1 MTFILYADKNKLL
14 VRKRGP
20 LTSGSAGV
28 YLVRFE
34 FSTDWEG
41 LSRTA
46 VFQADGE
53 PARMLLDE
61 SGECGIPREVLVKP
75 GVRLR
80 TGVYGVQGGE
90 IVLPT
95 IWADLGEILRGVT
108 MPDGGTYP
116 PTPELWEQALNG
128 KGDALEYDG
137 LNLSLLAGN
146 KKLSTVQIAGGE
158 GGVPVP
164 GPEGPPGPQG
174 EPGPPGP
181 EGPPGKDGEPGP
193 QGDPG
198 PAGPQ
203 GPQGDKGDPGEQG
216 PAGPKG
222 DQGDA
227 GPAGPQGLQGVK
239 GDPGPAGPQGP
250 PGEQGPPGP
259 AGKDGANGAD
269 GSPGPG
275 VPTGGATGQVLAK
288 VDGEDYHT
296 EWIDPPEGGGG
307 GSETYLVKAPVG
319 TIVVWSGLAD
329 AIPKGWSICNGEN
342 GTPDLRDRFVLGG
355 GGTRAV
361 GETGGEATHQLTVIE
376 LPPHSHSLLTY
387 TPGGNKGGTSYTNTG
402 SVNQGQNT
410 GNEGSGS
417 AHNNMPPFYVLVYIM
432 KLEPDATD
440 GVDHDY
446 IDKELLKKMDVFS
459 VDPTLTFS
467 ANTRTAG
474 GILGVTNPTKIVTR
488 AEYDA
493 MSDEERALP
502 IVYIVKDNTVAPEQ
516 VVGTMSTAYF
526 NGKALTGPMGPQ
538 GPDGNPIGSIIS
550 YLGSTAPEGYLICD
564 GAEYPIADYSQLAA
578 FFEKEFGSKNHF
590 GGDGTSTFAVPD
602 FRNLFLRGFHG
613 ESEEKLSGEI
623 GAKQEGTEHYNL
635 IPTNDGWRAT
645 RRFSAVDSQLPVPN
659 ADKMIGGLVSA
670 SATAMSN
677 TGTKVYDSYTS
688 RPVNAAVQYCIK
700 ATNNPMFAS
709 GASNDVYST
718 EETRIGTWVD
728 GKPLY
733 RKVFVGPFAGVN
745 VSTVVGT
752 ETPDVDAVTYLS
764 AITLLTN
771 GRWTPFP
778 YPPSST
784 IWAVCQFAA
793 DDHKVYIITNNP
805 VFVGHDVYVVMH
817 YTKTTDQATGGL
829 PE

>member
-28 YLVRFE
+28 YAVRFE
-34 FSTDWEG
+34 FSPDWEG

-61 SGECGIPREVLVKP
+61 RGACGIPREVLVKP

-227 GPAGPQGLQGVK
+227 GPAGPQGNA
-239 GDPGPAGPQGP
+239 GPAGPQGP

-259 AGKDGANGAD
+259 AGKDGTDGAD

-361 GETGGEATHQLTVIE
+361 GETGGEEEHKLTVGE
-376 LPPHSHSLLTY
+376 MPKHSHSMLTY

-474 GILGVTNPTKIVTR
+474 GILSVTNPTKIVTR
-488 AEYDA
+488 AEYEA
-493 MSDEERALP
+493 LSEEDKNLP
-502 IVYIVKDNTVAPEQ
+502 IVYVVQDNTVAP
-516 VVGTMSTAYF
+516 
-526 NGKALTGPMGPQ
+526 
-538 GPDGNPIGSIIS
+538 PD
-550 YLGSTAPEGYLICD
+550 
-564 GAEYPIADYSQLAA
+564 
-578 FFEKEFGSKNHF
+578 
-590 GGDGTSTFAVPD
+590 
-602 FRNLFLRGFHG
+602 
-613 ESEEKLSGEI
+613 
-623 GAKQEGTEHYNL
+623 
-635 IPTNDGWRAT
+635 
-645 RRFSAVDSQLPVPN
+645 
-659 ADKMIGGLVSA
+659 
-670 SATAMSN
+670 
-677 TGTKVYDSYTS
+677 TS
-688 RPVNAAVQYCIK
+688 RKEA
-700 ATNNPMFAS
+700 
-709 GASNDVYST
+709 
-718 EETRIGTWVD
+718 
-728 GKPLY
+728 
-733 RKVFVGPFAGVN
+733 
-745 VSTVVGT
+745 
-752 ETPDVDAVTYLS
+752 
-764 AITLLTN
+764 
-771 GRWTPFP
+771 
-778 YPPSST
+778 
-784 IWAVCQFAA
+784 
-793 DDHKVYIITNNP
+793 
-805 VFVGHDVYVVMH
+805 
-817 YTKTTDQATGGL
+817 
-829 PE
+829 

>member
-34 FSTDWEG
+34 FSPDWDG

-61 SGECGIPREVLVKP
+61 SGACGIPREVLVKP
-75 GVRLR
+75 GVRLKA
-80 TGVYGVQGGE
+80 GVYGVQGGE

-95 IWADLGEILRGVT
+95 IWADLGKILWGVT

-164 GPEGPPGPQG
+164 GP
-174 EPGPPGP
+174 PGP
-181 EGPPGKDGEPGP
+181 EGPP
-193 QGDPG
+193 
-198 PAGPQ
+198 
-203 GPQGDKGDPGEQG
+203 
-216 PAGPKG
+216 
-222 DQGDA
+222 
-227 GPAGPQGLQGVK
+227 
-239 GDPGPAGPQGP
+239 
-250 PGEQGPPGP
+250 
-259 AGKDGANGAD
+259 GKDGANGAD

-296 EWIDPPEGGGG
+296 EWIDPPEGGEGS
-307 GSETYLVKAPVG
+307 SETYLVKAPVG
-319 TIVVWSGLAD
+319 TIVVWSGLAE

-361 GETGGEATHQLTVIE
+361 GETGGEEEHTLTVDE
-376 LPPHSHSLLTY
+376 RPRHNHSMETY
-387 TPGGNKGGTSYTNTG
+387 ASGGNRGGTSFTNSG
-402 SVNQGQNT
+402 NVNQAQYT
-410 GNEGSGS
+410 GNAGRGD

-474 GILGVTNPTKIVTR
+474 GILSVTNPTKIVTR
-488 AEYDA
+488 AEYEA
-493 MSDEERALP
+493 LSEEDKNLP
-502 IVYIVKDNTVAPEQ
+502 IVYVVQDNTVAP
-516 VVGTMSTAYF
+516 
-526 NGKALTGPMGPQ
+526 
-538 GPDGNPIGSIIS
+538 PD
-550 YLGSTAPEGYLICD
+550 
-564 GAEYPIADYSQLAA
+564 
-578 FFEKEFGSKNHF
+578 
-590 GGDGTSTFAVPD
+590 
-602 FRNLFLRGFHG
+602 
-613 ESEEKLSGEI
+613 
-623 GAKQEGTEHYNL
+623 
-635 IPTNDGWRAT
+635 
-645 RRFSAVDSQLPVPN
+645 
-659 ADKMIGGLVSA
+659 
-670 SATAMSN
+670 
-677 TGTKVYDSYTS
+677 TS
-688 RPVNAAVQYCIK
+688 RKEA
-700 ATNNPMFAS
+700 
-709 GASNDVYST
+709 
-718 EETRIGTWVD
+718 
-728 GKPLY
+728 
-733 RKVFVGPFAGVN
+733 
-745 VSTVVGT
+745 
-752 ETPDVDAVTYLS
+752 
-764 AITLLTN
+764 
-771 GRWTPFP
+771 
-778 YPPSST
+778 
-784 IWAVCQFAA
+784 
-793 DDHKVYIITNNP
+793 
-805 VFVGHDVYVVMH
+805 
-817 YTKTTDQATGGL
+817 
-829 PE
+829 

>member
-20 LTSGSAGV
+20 LTSGSVGV

-193 QGDPG
+193 QGD
-198 PAGPQ
+198 
-203 GPQGDKGDPGEQG
+203 KGNPGEPG

-227 GPAGPQGLQGVK
+227 GPAGPQGNA
-239 GDPGPAGPQGP
+239 GPAGPQGP

-307 GSETYLVKAPVG
+307 G
-319 TIVVWSGLAD
+319 
-329 AIPKGWSICNGEN
+329 
-342 GTPDLRDRFVLGG
+342 
-355 GGTRAV
+355 
-361 GETGGEATHQLTVIE
+361 
-376 LPPHSHSLLTY
+376 
-387 TPGGNKGGTSYTNTG
+387 
-402 SVNQGQNT
+402 
-410 GNEGSGS
+410 
-417 AHNNMPPFYVLVYIM
+417 
-432 KLEPDATD
+432 
-440 GVDHDY
+440 VDHDY
-446 IDKELLKKMDVFS
+446 IDKELLKKMDAFS
-459 VDPTLTFS
+459 VDLTLTLS

-474 GILGVTNPTKIVTR
+474 GVMSVTHPVKPITI
-488 AEYDA
+488 AEYEA
-493 MSDEERALP
+493 MSDAEKEQPILY
-502 IVYIVKDNTVAPEQ
+502 IVY
-516 VVGTMSTAYF
+516 S
-526 NGKALTGPMGPQ
+526 
-538 GPDGNPIGSIIS
+538 
-550 YLGSTAPEGYLICD
+550 
-564 GAEYPIADYSQLAA
+564 
-578 FFEKEFGSKNHF
+578 
-590 GGDGTSTFAVPD
+590 
-602 FRNLFLRGFHG
+602 
-613 ESEEKLSGEI
+613 
-623 GAKQEGTEHYNL
+623 
-635 IPTNDGWRAT
+635 
-645 RRFSAVDSQLPVPN
+645 
-659 ADKMIGGLVSA
+659 
-670 SATAMSN
+670 
-677 TGTKVYDSYTS
+677 
-688 RPVNAAVQYCIK
+688 
-700 ATNNPMFAS
+700 
-709 GASNDVYST
+709 
-718 EETRIGTWVD
+718 
-728 GKPLY
+728 
-733 RKVFVGPFAGVN
+733 
-745 VSTVVGT
+745 
-752 ETPDVDAVTYLS
+752 
-764 AITLLTN
+764 
-771 GRWTPFP
+771 
-778 YPPSST
+778 
-784 IWAVCQFAA
+784 
-793 DDHKVYIITNNP
+793 
-805 VFVGHDVYVVMH
+805 
-817 YTKTTDQATGGL
+817 
-829 PE
+829 